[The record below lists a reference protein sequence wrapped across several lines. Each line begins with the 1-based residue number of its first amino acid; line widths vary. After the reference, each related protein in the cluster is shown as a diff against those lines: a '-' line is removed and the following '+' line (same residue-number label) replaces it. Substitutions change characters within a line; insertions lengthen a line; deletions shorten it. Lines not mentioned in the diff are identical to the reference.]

1 MAFNTNSTERMRIK
15 GGNVGIATNDPKCR
29 LHIKDGSSGF
39 DFSGLHNNVKQVIE
53 SNTDVVLALIT
64 DVNNSEIWFGD
75 ANQQNNGRI
84 RYENQNDIM
93 EFWVNGAN
101 RMTLDGSGSI
111 VATGNISGFGT
122 VSDKN
127 LKENIETLENSL
139 ETVMKMR
146 PVSFKWKEGVN
157 NERAGTQDDGFI
169 AQEMEEVIPTVVE
182 EIKGSWWSGQ
192 STYKKINYHKLTTY
206 LAGGMQE
213 QQKEIEALKE
223 ENTTL
228 KTQLQSILERLSQL
242 ESLN

>member
-1 MAFNTNSTERMRIK
+1 
-15 GGNVGIATNDPKCR
+15 
-29 LHIKDGSSGF
+29 
-39 DFSGLHNNVKQVIE
+39 
-53 SNTDVVLALIT
+53 
-64 DVNNSEIWFGD
+64 
-75 ANQQNNGRI
+75 
-84 RYENQNDIM
+84 
-93 EFWVNGAN
+93 
-101 RMTLDGSGSI
+101 
-111 VATGNISGFGT
+111 
-122 VSDKN
+122 
-127 LKENIETLENSL
+127 
-139 ETVMKMR
+139 MKMR

-228 KTQLQSILERLSQL
+228 KTQLQSILERLSEL